1 MTISKLEDG
10 RYMVDLRPQGRKGV
24 RLRRRFATRAEALRF
39 ERWAVS
45 NYNNKE
51 WMVDDK
57 KDTRTLEELI
67 AAWWKYHGQ
76 SLKSGEIMRIELD
89 RICYELSN
97 PRAGDINKKM
107 FTEYRANR
115 LLAGISPTTINR
127 EHALLSGVF
136 TALIKAGQYSQSNPL
151 SNLPRV
157 KTTENEKIFLTSSQ
171 IEQLL
176 LALDGDNL
184 RLAKFALSTGARWDE
199 AAQIQRSRVLKY
211 KAVFTDTKNGK
222 NRTVPISASLHDE
235 ITKNRKSGSIF
246 PDADYFAFRDILKGL
261 FDLPAGQATHV
272 MRHTF
277 ASHFMMNGGNILTL
291 QKILGH
297 ASINQTMAYA
307 HLAPDYLQDAITLN
321 PVSMRGQK

>member
-51 WMVDDK
+51 WMVDDR
-57 KDTRTLEELI
+57 KDTRTLDELI

-76 SLKSGEIMRIELD
+76 SLKSGEIMKIEMD

-97 PRAGDINKKM
+97 PLASSIDKKM

-115 LLAGISPTTINR
+115 LLAGISPITINR
-127 EHALLSGVF
+127 EHSLLSGVF
-136 TALIKAGQYSQSNPL
+136 TALIKAGQYSLDNPL

-157 KTTENEKIFLTSSQ
+157 KTTENERTFLTAEQ

-176 LALDGDNL
+176 LSLDGDNL
-184 RLAKFALSTGARWDE
+184 RVAKFALSTGARWDE
-199 AAQIQRSRVLKY
+199 AAKIQRSRILKY
-211 KAVFTDTKNGK
+211 KVVFVDTKNGK
-222 NRTVPISASLHDE
+222 NRTVPISTELHDE
-235 ITKNRKSGSIF
+235 ITRNRKTGKLF
-246 PDADYFAFRDILKGL
+246 PGADYFAFRDVLKGL
-261 FDLPAGQATHV
+261 FDLPAGQSTHV
-272 MRHTF
+272 LRHTF

-297 ASINQTMAYA
+297 ASINQTMSYA
-307 HLAPDYLQDAITLN
+307 HLSPDYLQDAVTLN
-321 PVSMRGQK
+321 PLAKRSQK